1 MAAVEAWARAWS
13 EQRADDYLSF
23 YSQTFEPQGGAN
35 RAEWEA
41 ERRQRIARPSRTKVR
56 VALIDLRRDN
66 ENRAEIE
73 FLQSY
78 DLDGFSDT
86 IVKTL
91 KLVREEGGWKIAAEL
106 VD

>member
-1 MAAVEAWARAWS
+1 
-13 EQRADDYLSF
+13 
-23 YSQTFEPQGGAN
+23 
-35 RAEWEA
+35 
-41 ERRQRIARPSRTKVR
+41 

-66 ENRAEIE
+66 ANRAEIE

-78 DLDGFSDT
+78 DSDSFSDT

-91 KLVREEGGWKIAAEL
+91 VLVREEGAWKIAAEL